1 LYALRLRHLRAGDA
15 DDLHAAGVK
24 GSARLGQQH
33 ELYRHRLR
41 QPLRPDNRRISGVS
55 RAAGYR
61 SEVFGYETMYRLML
75 LPIASALAVFVL
87 NRKKLMADIKRRLDA
102 AENDPA

>member
-1 LYALRLRHLRAGDA
+1 
-15 DDLHAAGVK
+15 
-24 GSARLGQQH
+24 
-33 ELYRHRLR
+33 
-41 QPLRPDNRRISGVS
+41 
-55 RAAGYR
+55 
-61 SEVFGYETMYRLML
+61 ML